1 MCVFCCFF
9 LKVYIAHAAEFKGF
23 KIPLHWTAT
32 VTGCLDF
39 QNIVSLIVLLLFF
52 FSPGTGELSH
62 SVTTHQSVPSLGVV
76 SWLDLAM
83 QSDRYHVCKLQLSK
97 LTYTNTKDS
106 LCQPPMLNVFRIP
119 VNNIAMVLQKLTG
132 SNMYMSTR
140 LTEVHSRKIVTNK
153 EVRIETMILTDKY
166 ISTTTVHYLV
176 NTA

>member
-39 QNIVSLIVLLLFF
+39 QNIVRLIVLLLFF
-52 FSPGTGELSH
+52 FPWNRR
-62 SVTTHQSVPSLGVV
+62 TTHLSVPSLGVV
-76 SWLDLAM
+76 SWLDLAI

-140 LTEVHSRKIVTNK
+140 LIEVHSRKIVTNK
-153 EVRIETMILTDKY
+153 EVRIETTILTDKY